1 MRRGDHLVNKS
12 IKRKSDNEEKA
23 RAWVLALIF
32 TLVSFSFFFIM
43 MMMWYLIYYHSLE
56 VTALVLLLLLVV
68 ASIMIV
74 VGGRDLREHLSTYR
88 SAALK
93 KNRKWLMWLGLL
105 CLFATVVG
113 TIIGFFAYFQK
124 LVFYNSYMEMRTY
137 TNVGASQS
145 KSMISDGA
153 VFLFSEDTRLD
164 TTRSVGY
171 QSKWTGKTYCVAP
184 IVDSG
189 MGSGDDINFWAVG
202 RGCCASR
209 AQFYCDDAQDFSVS
223 SGLVAMKAED
233 IVRPTMRWAVASVS
247 DPIDQYKEAIS
258 LQEAVYFTH
267 AAEDPVFVRWVRDPL
282 TEKNKYLRDAR
293 LILGISSVIVF
304 ILCAVASY
312 WIMFHMLYPIKSL
325 KGMPLR

>member
-1 MRRGDHLVNKS
+1 MRRGNELVNKS
-12 IKRKSDNEEKA
+12 VKRKGDNEEKA

-32 TLVSFSFFFIM
+32 AVVSFSFFFIM
-43 MMMWYLIYYHSLE
+43 MMMWYVVYYHTLE
-56 VTALVLLLLLVV
+56 VTALVLLLLVVV
-68 ASIMIV
+68 ASAMIV
-74 VGGRDLREHLSTYR
+74 VGGRDLKEPLNTYR
-88 SAALK
+88 SGALK

-105 CLFATVVG
+105 CLLATAVG

-124 LVFYNSYMEMRTY
+124 LLLYNNLREMRTY

-209 AQFYCDDAQDFSVS
+209 AQFYCDDAQDFSTS
-223 SGLVAMKAED
+223 SGLVVMKAED
-233 IVRPTMRWAVASVS
+233 IVRPVMRWAVSSVAE
-247 DPIDQYKEAIS
+247 PIDQYKEAIS

-267 AAEDPVFVRWVRDPL
+267 AADDPVFVRWVKDPL
-282 TEKNKYLRDAR
+282 TEKDKYLRDAR
-293 LILGISSVIVF
+293 LILGVSSLFVF
-304 ILCAVASY
+304 ILCVLASY
-312 WIMFHMLYPIKSL
+312 WIFFHQLYPVKSL